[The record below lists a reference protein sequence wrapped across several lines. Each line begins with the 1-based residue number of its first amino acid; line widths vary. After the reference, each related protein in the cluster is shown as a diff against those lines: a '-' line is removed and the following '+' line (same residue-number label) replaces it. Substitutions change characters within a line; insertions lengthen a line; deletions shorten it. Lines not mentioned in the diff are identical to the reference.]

1 MGVVPPVGG
10 FNQLLAELCRE
21 HGALLIMD
29 EVLTGFR
36 VTARAGTGGKG
47 WPGTWSRSAR

>member
-1 MGVVPPVGG
+1 MGVVPPA
-10 FNQLLAELCRE
+10 LASNEMLAAVCHA

-36 VTARAGTGGKG
+36 VSRSGWYGRDGVAGT
-47 WPGTWSRSAR
+47 